1 MNKELAKDLILF
13 VNTPF
18 NLDNLRRYA
27 DWRIEYHRD
36 ELEKRDTDHDYHRGA
51 IRELRRFATL
61 KDEVL
66 KAAE

>member
-1 MNKELAKDLILF
+1 MDKNLARDLLLF
-13 VNTPF
+13 VNTPG
-18 NLDNLRRYA
+18 NLDSLFKYL

-51 IRELRRFATL
+51 IRELRRFSTL
-61 KDEVL
+61 RDEVI